1 MKRHALAS
9 VVVLGLLLI
18 APNIA
23 LVFASTQITKLQ
35 TMAASL
41 MVPAAL
47 LLGYF
52 AILGHRPWL
61 ACLLMAPFA
70 ALVPVVTLYIL
81 RYRTPITDA
90 VLGTVAATNPEEAA
104 AFLGPWLW
112 ALIVLSL
119 VAGVLAVV
127 AGRLSV
133 RAGLQLATS
142 RRLRAALTALALAL
156 AITLMGLQAAAD
168 RVPPESGTAAA
179 GGVGASV
186 LQLVRNSYPFGIPL
200 ALRAW
205 WDDHVRLQVA
215 MAETQD
221 FSFHP
226 RRAAHAAQRQIYVLV
241 IGESS
246 RRDHWQL
253 FGYDRPTNPE
263 LSRTRHLIPIS
274 DMVSA
279 WPITIGAVPSM
290 LTRTPAQ
297 RGLSDPIPERSV
309 VGLMREA
316 GFDTWWISTQS
327 SAGQWSSPVTR
338 YAHEAR
344 HVDWLYLQRYDSS
357 LTRTL
362 ATVVRQS
369 SGDLFVVLHMMGS
382 HATYASRYPRDFAYF
397 GTPVRNREALEP
409 GYRQIIDSYDN
420 SVRYTDHILRRVID
434 ILDQSHS
441 IAAMWYQSDHGE
453 TLPTATCPLSEHG
466 HGSRHEFP
474 VPALFWYSDAYA
486 RAFPQHVAT
495 LRSNADKR
503 ASSADTFAT
512 LADMAGVD
520 FPTHDRSR
528 SLFSPAWRYQP
539 RLVHPEW
546 QGPNTW
552 VDYDDADLG
561 NGCEAVRSRARPG
574 SGRIGARPD

>member
-9 VVVLGLLLI
+9 LVVLGLLLI
-18 APNIA
+18 APNVA
-23 LVFASTQITKLQ
+23 LVFASAQITKLQ

-41 MVPAAL
+41 VVPAAL

-81 RYRTPITDA
+81 CYRTPITDA
-90 VLGTVAATNPEEAA
+90 VLGTVAATNPQEAA

-112 ALIVLSL
+112 SLIALSL

-127 AGRLSV
+127 AGRLSA

-142 RRLRAALTALALAL
+142 RRLRGVLAASALALAM
-156 AITLMGLQAAAD
+156 TLMGLQVATD
-168 RVPPESGTAAA
+168 RVPPQSGAAGA
-179 GGVGASV
+179 GGVGATV

-215 MAETQD
+215 MAQTQD
-221 FSFHP
+221 FSFHA
-226 RRAAHAAQRQIYVLV
+226 RRAIDPAQRQIYVLV

-263 LSRTRHLIPIS
+263 LSRTAHLIPMT
-274 DMVSA
+274 DMVSS
-279 WPITIGAVPSM
+279 WPITIGAVPAM
-290 LTRTPAQ
+290 LTRTSAR

-362 ATVVRQS
+362 ATVVSRS

-382 HATYASRYPRDFAYF
+382 HATYASRYPREFAYF
-397 GTPVRNREALEP
+397 APAAGDGGASVS
-409 GYRQIIDSYDN
+409 GYRQVIDNYDDTI
-420 SVRYTDHILRRVID
+420 RYTDHILRQVIG
-434 ILDQSHS
+434 ILDRSGS

-466 HGSRHEFP
+466 HGFRDEFP

-486 RAFPQHVAT
+486 RAFPRKVAT
-495 LRSNADKR
+495 LRTNAGRR

-520 FPTHDRSR
+520 FPTRDRSR

-539 RLVHPEW
+539 RLVHPQW
-546 QGPNTW
+546 QGPNSW
-552 VDYDDADLG
+552 VDYDEADLG
-561 NGCEAVRSRARPG
+561 NGCEPVRSRARHAA
-574 SGRIGARPD
+574 GRIGARLG